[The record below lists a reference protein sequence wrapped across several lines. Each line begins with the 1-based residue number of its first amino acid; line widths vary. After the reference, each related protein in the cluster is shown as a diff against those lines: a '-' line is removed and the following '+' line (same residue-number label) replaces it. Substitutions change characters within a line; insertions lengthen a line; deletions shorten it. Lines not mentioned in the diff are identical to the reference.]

1 MGFDYGDVA
10 EVRGM
15 NVWKT
20 DTPGRALLAER
31 WQGAS
36 FGEADAAL
44 SELGELT
51 GTLIDE
57 QAEYSD
63 RYAPPRLESHDRD
76 GQPAN
81 VVRYNPLYEEARRRV
96 YSLGVVGRCYG
107 DDALPPMF
115 HFASVYVICQ
125 ADTGLACPVTL
136 TGATAHIVARYGTPD
151 QRQRYLPGLA
161 ARDDRPFLGG
171 ATWVTEVQG
180 GSDVGAVETE
190 ASATDDGDWM
200 LTGEKWFCSNADS
213 DVALVTARPAGAEP
227 GTKGLGLYI
236 VPRVLPD
243 GRMNDYRIRRLK
255 DKLGTVSL
263 ATGEVEL
270 FGAKAEQIAPP
281 PQGFRLMME
290 ALQFSRI
297 DNAFGSAGLMR
308 RAFLEAIIHASK
320 RRAFGAAL
328 VTYPMVQETL
338 LTMQADWEAGLLL
351 AIEAG
356 VAWERWLASGS
367 SEDEAWQRLVT
378 ALAKHRTADDAVRN
392 ASRAVEM
399 LGGNGYVEDFPT
411 ARLLRDA
418 QVTPV
423 WEGPANIQA
432 LEAMRTMGRR
442 YGAERLFARRVQSV
456 LEQARSYDGTDRVV
470 TLLERELAE
479 LGDAWRYLAAH
490 PAEAVR
496 HARRL
501 AEWMADV
508 LQTTLML
515 EQALPELAEGDAR
528 TLALA
533 GLFAESR
540 IDARPG
546 RRVGPGMEWMSRH
559 FDVVTRHEQL
569 PVGELLAGIASIA

>member
-1 MGFDYGDVA
+1 
-10 EVRGM
+10 M
-15 NVWKT
+15 NVWRT
-20 DTPGRALLAER
+20 DAPGRALLADR

-63 RYAPPRLESHDRD
+63 RHAPPRLESHDRD

-136 TGATAHIVARYGTPD
+136 TGATAHIVARYGTTT
-151 QRQRYLPGLA
+151 QQQRYLPGLA
-161 ARDDRPFLGG
+161 AREERPFLGG

-180 GSDVGAVETE
+180 GSDVGAAETV
-190 ASATDDGDWM
+190 AVAADDGDWL

-213 DVALVTARPAGAEP
+213 DVALVTARPHGAEA
-227 GTKGLGLYI
+227 GTKGLGLYL
-236 VPRVLPD
+236 VPRRLPD
-243 GRMNDYRIRRLK
+243 GRLNDYRIRRLK

-270 FGAKAEQIAPP
+270 FGARAELIAPP

-308 RAFLEAIIHASK
+308 RAFLEAIIHASR
-320 RRAFGAAL
+320 RRAFGANL
-328 VTYPMVQETL
+328 VSYPMVQETL

-392 ASRAVEM
+392 ASRAIEM
-399 LGGNGYVEDFPT
+399 LGGNGYVEDFAT

-432 LEAMRTMGRR
+432 LEAMRTLGRR
-442 YGAERLFARRVQSV
+442 LGAERLFAKRVQWV
-456 LEQARSYDGTDRVV
+456 LEQAAAHRGTERIAGFLQKEL
-470 TLLERELAE
+470 TELE
-479 LGDAWRYLAAH
+479 DAWRYLAAH
-490 PAEAVR
+490 PAETVR

-515 EQALPELAEGDAR
+515 EQAVRGLAAGDAR
-528 TLALA
+528 TLALT
-533 GLFAESR
+533 GLFAEVR
-540 IDARPG
+540 TNLTPG
-546 RRVGPGMEWMSRH
+546 RRVGPGTEWISQH
-559 FDVVTRHEQL
+559 FDAVSRFEKL
-569 PVGELLAGIASIA
+569 PANEFLTGVAAIA